1 MWSRGISVLLLQALV
16 CLAAGTDKDEKE
28 NPIKKV
34 VRLMTDMQKE
44 IEVEME
50 KEKTL
55 FEKFMCI
62 CTTADDELAA
72 TISKSSEAIKS
83 LTSKLE
89 EEGAEKAQLSEELKG
104 HYKDKEASEKDLAK
118 ATMLREKEQEEY
130 EQTKA
135 DTEFSIAS
143 LAKAIPA
150 IEKGVGGAAA
160 LMQAEDGGRLKKLIE
175 FSPVVSTFDREQVLA
190 FLTAGTGSASGD
202 ESPAAGQ
209 VLGILKQ
216 MKDDMEK
223 SHAEAIE
230 NEKAAATGY
239 ADLKAAKG
247 EEIQIAAESIE
258 TKEKRVGE
266 LTVSISQNTDALED
280 SKNEN
285 TDATNFLAELKK
297 QCKEKTG
304 AWEARLK
311 LRNDEITAI
320 GEAIKI
326 LTEDEAVA
334 TFKKTTGLMAIGK
347 QGPKKF
353 GFLQRNHKASKLK
366 RVQSIISTASQF
378 YKNPQ
383 LDLLLYTINA
393 KLKTGDKSPDFS
405 NVVKMIENMLTVLQK
420 EQAEDEKKKHWCTG
434 ELVKADGEERM
445 KQEEMDS
452 LSSTIEELAD
462 EIASLDDEV
471 KTLQQEVADLDKAVF
486 MATEQR
492 KKEHEEYA
500 ETASM
505 TQAAIGLVEKAK
517 NRLAKFY
524 KPSEYKKEGEGA
536 FFVQI
541 NKVVHHSHASAP
553 VVNPVEDLPDMPE
566 YKPTHSGGIM
576 GMMDMVIGDL
586 KADMAEAAHDEK
598 TSQQEYV
605 RLMSES
611 QTSRAQDVKSITDK
625 KESRSVLE
633 EKMVESKAA
642 KQMAFDELNNIHEYV
657 SELHNS
663 CDFIVEN
670 FDLRKQARANEME
683 SLNNAKAVMQGADF

>member
-16 CLAAGTDKDEKE
+16 CLAAGADKDEKE

-44 IEVEME
+44 IEIELN
-50 KEKTL
+50 KEKAL

-62 CTTADDELAA
+62 CTTADDELAE
-72 TISKSSEAIKS
+72 TITKSGEAIKS

-89 EEGAEKAQLSEELKG
+89 AEGAEKAQLEEELKG

-118 ATMLREKEQEEY
+118 ATMLREKEKEEFD
-130 EQTKA
+130 QTKA
-135 DTEFSIAS
+135 DTEFSIAA

-150 IEKGVGGAAA
+150 IEKGASGAAA
-160 LMQAEDGGRLKKLIE
+160 LMQAEDGGRLKRLIE
-175 FSPVVSTFDREQVLA
+175 FSPVVSTFDREQVLS
-190 FLTAGTGSASGD
+190 FLNAGTGSASGD
-202 ESPAAGQ
+202 EAPASGQ

-223 SHAEAIE
+223 SHEEAIE
-230 NEKAAATGY
+230 SEKAASTGFT
-239 ADLKAAKG
+239 DLKSAKG

-266 LTVSISQNTDALED
+266 LTVSISQNKDALED
-280 SKNEN
+280 SSNEN
-285 TDATNFLAELKK
+285 ADATRFLATLKK
-297 QCKEKTG
+297 QCTEKKG

-326 LTEDEAVA
+326 LTEDEAVDV
-334 TFKKTTGLMAIGK
+334 FKKTTGLMEIGK
-347 QGPKKF
+347 AGLKKY

-366 RVQSIISTASQF
+366 RVQSIISTASEF

-393 KLKTGDKSPDFS
+393 KLKTGEKSPDFS
-405 NVVKMIENMLTVLQK
+405 NVVKMIENMLTVLSK
-420 EQAEDEKKKHWCTG
+420 EQAEDEKKKQWCTT

-462 EIASLDDEV
+462 EIATLDDEV
-471 KTLQQEVADLDKAVF
+471 KTLQQEVTDLDKAVF

-492 KKEHEEYA
+492 KKEHEEYS

-524 KPSEYKKEGEGA
+524 NPSKYKPSKEEGA

-541 NKVVHHSHASAP
+541 HEVVHHSKSRVAP
-553 VVNPVEDLPDMPE
+553 PDLPDMPE

-576 GMMDMVIGDL
+576 GMMDMVIHDL
-586 KADMAEAAHDEK
+586 QSDMAEAARDEK
-598 TSQQEYV
+598 TAQKEYV
-605 RLMSES
+605 ELMSES
-611 QTSRAQDVKSITDK
+611 QTSRAQDIKSITDK
-625 KESRSVLE
+625 KESRAVLE
-633 EKMVESKAA
+633 EKITESKEAR
-642 KQMAFDELNNIHEYV
+642 KMAFDELNNIHEYIA
-657 SELHNS
+657 ELHNT

-670 FDLRKQARANEME
+670 FDLRKEARMNEME
-683 SLNNAKAVMQGADF
+683 SLKNAKAVMEGADF